1 MIGSPKLLDALGFV
15 STVVLVTAS
24 GALAPGPLFFATVSH
39 GTRSGAK
46 GGLFFSL
53 GHMLF
58 ELPLAVVLA
67 FGFSTVVDQPI
78 VRPLTGLLGGVMLL
92 FFGILQIRESLAP
105 KRGDQTMSSRI
116 LVKNPVILG
125 IIFTGLNPYFI
136 MWWLTIGIKLMSDLS
151 VFLSLVSF
159 LLMYVSHV
167 WMDYGWLTLSAYLAR
182 RGTSLVSSKG
192 YRILMAV
199 FGVVLICFGLNYLIT
214 TLFI

>member
-1 MIGSPKLLDALGFV
+1 MEVEALDALSFV
-15 STVVLVTAS
+15 STVVLVTVS

-39 GTRSGAK
+39 GAKSGAK
-46 GGLFFSL
+46 SGLLFSV

-58 ELPLAVVLA
+58 ELPLAAVLA

-78 VRPLTGLLGGVMLL
+78 VRPLTGLLGGVALL
-92 FFGILQIRESLAP
+92 FFGVLQIRESLVP
-105 KRGDQTMSSRI
+105 KRGGPMFSGI
-116 LVKNPVILG
+116 LVRNPVLLG

-167 WMDYGWLTLSAYLAR
+167 WMDYAWLTLSAYLAR
-182 RGTSLVSSKG
+182 RGVSLIGGKG
-192 YRILMAV
+192 YRILMIV
-199 FGVVLICFGLNYLIT
+199 FGLILICFGLNFLIT
-214 TLFI
+214 TLLI

>member
-1 MIGSPKLLDALGFV
+1 MEVEALDALSFV
-15 STVVLVTAS
+15 STVVLVTVS

-39 GTRSGAK
+39 GAKSGAK
-46 GGLFFSL
+46 SGLLFSV

-58 ELPLAVVLA
+58 ELPLAAVLA

-78 VRPLTGLLGGVMLL
+78 VRPLTGLLGGVALL
-92 FFGILQIRESLAP
+92 FFGVLQIRESLVP
-105 KRGDQTMSSRI
+105 KRGQTMFSGI
-116 LVKNPVILG
+116 LVRNPVLLG

-167 WMDYGWLTLSAYLAR
+167 WMDYAWITLSAYLAR
-182 RGTSLVSSKG
+182 RGVSLIGSKG
-192 YRILMAV
+192 YRILMIV
-199 FGVVLICFGLNYLIT
+199 FGLILIGFGLNFLIT
-214 TLFI
+214 TLLI